1 MPQCSNGKFHAIS
14 VNNIR
19 RTVYE
24 SQKIIFF
31 RTYSIKYKQLIC
43 NRMLFYISNVTTTY
57 KTSLIYLIYHIRV
70 QRWMCSRRTNIIF
83 LSQVVCIFYAFQFF
97 KNGIIFKRT
106 KGIQFFPFLITL
118 SRLGTQMRKFNAL
131 KYAFLTKQP
140 ACKTWACALLT
151 KQFAHVR
158 HEHTL

>member
-14 VNNIR
+14 VSNIR

-31 RTYSIKYKQLIC
+31 RTYSIKYKEFIC
-43 NRMLFYISNVTTTY
+43 NRMLFWPCKTLFTTTY
-57 KTSLIYLIYHIRV
+57 KTSLIYSIYHIRV
-70 QRWMCSRRTNIIF
+70 QKWMCSRRTNIIF
-83 LSQVVCIFYAFQFF
+83 LYIGVCIVCLNHFQKNQGYSILSIFYNVAV
-97 KNGIIFKRT
+97 
-106 KGIQFFPFLITL
+106 
-118 SRLGTQMRKFNAL
+118 SGTQMRNFNAL
-131 KYAFLTKQP
+131 KNAFLTKQP

-158 HEHTL
+158 DEHTL